1 VTRPATCASCRFWTH
16 TEGEGWYTIGTC
28 AKGGPTPDDGCS
40 DTHRDEVCERYEGK
54 EQPK

>member
-1 VTRPATCASCRFWTH
+1 MTRPAACASCRFWTH

-40 DTHRDEVCERYEGK
+40 DTHRDEVCERYEGM
-54 EQPK
+54 EPKP